1 MLIYTMD
8 VVFSQIVYGC
18 TKKNEALKNCR
29 KTRIGKLTQFNLT
42 LSTDWYTCQNYL
54 YYMEENLV

>member
-1 MLIYTMD
+1 MD